1 MIETDIL
8 LFLRHPI
15 RKLLAAINQSPYL
28 ICFCYNFFDIAKET
42 NTYEKNRGYF
52 FRRSDIA
59 LFYFSSH
66 IFLKNQVLIEKGNP
80 SEKNVIVEEELDG
93 TDIDDI
99 GNFHLDLCSLIK
111 HVGISKYS
119 MMMENLL
126 EILAKRRSQRGFT
139 IA

>member
-1 MIETDIL
+1 M
-8 LFLRHPI
+8 
-15 RKLLAAINQSPYL
+15 K
-28 ICFCYNFFDIAKET
+28 
-42 NTYEKNRGYF
+42 KNRGYF
-52 FRRSDIA
+52 FRRSDID

-111 HVGISKYS
+111 HVEISKYS
-119 MMMENLL
+119 MMMENLV
-126 EILAKRRSQRGFT
+126 EILTKRRSRRGFT